1 MKTLTAISL
10 IALSVT
16 PALAVTVADN
26 IQRQQQLMEAQIRAQ
41 EIENIAAA

>member
-16 PALAVTVADN
+16 PALAVTVPDN
-26 IQRQQQLMEAQIRAQ
+26 IQRQQQLMEAQIRTQ